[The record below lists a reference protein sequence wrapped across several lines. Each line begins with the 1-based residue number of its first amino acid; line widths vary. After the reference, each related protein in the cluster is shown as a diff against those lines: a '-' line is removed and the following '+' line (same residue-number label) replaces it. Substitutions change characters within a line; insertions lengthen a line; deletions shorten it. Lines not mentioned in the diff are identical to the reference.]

1 MILNFK
7 TFDPLHPPRATHH
20 RVRAPPQ
27 VSHTRRRETRA
38 SAGTSRK
45 RDRPPGRVAVA
56 SSHDLRV
63 RRIGVTCWVAR
74 ATAGGVGPGNGCY
87 GDRCGGPRGEAVT
100 GRLAGRAWAGAAGR
114 GPRPALRRPGGR
126 RRRTRP
132 WARWLPGA
140 ARSRPRLPE
149 RHDQPIADRHQRAD
163 PRWTAREGAR
173 ESPHAL
179 GRRRPVGRVEDPS
192 TPEHVVHDQQAA
204 GP

>member
-1 MILNFK
+1 MSQWAEIRHLHLVEGMAKKEIARRLQVDVK
-7 TFDPLHPPRATHH
+7 TVRRAVEQPLALVRASSPQLRSLDPWREPIAQWLHPLNT
-20 RVRAPPQ
+20 RVF
-27 VSHTRRRETRA
+27 
-38 SAGTSRK
+38 
-45 RDRPPGRVAVA
+45 
-56 SSHDLRV
+56 
-63 RRIGVTCWVAR
+63 
-74 ATAGGVGPGNGCY
+74 

-192 TPEHVVHDQQAA
+192 TPEYVVHDQQAA

>member
-1 MILNFK
+1 MRAK
-7 TFDPLHPPRATHH
+7 PPHPTGYSCNNAGGEGHG
-20 RVRAPPQ
+20 
-27 VSHTRRRETRA
+27 RRC
-38 SAGTSRK
+38 GPRK
-45 RDRPPGRVAVA
+45 RV
-56 SSHDLRV
+56 L
-63 RRIGVTCWVAR
+63 
-74 ATAGGVGPGNGCY
+74 

-100 GRLAGRAWAGAAGR
+100 GRLAGR

-204 GP
+204 GRRRRRVVAQRQRPARRTRRPGAPAASGR